1 MYPTAA
7 RSVTLSE
14 GLRRID
20 EDLAA
25 EAQSRGC
32 PYCGGPLD
40 RAPWLRKPRG
50 VDMPEATC
58 WRLGL
63 CCRSCRR
70 RVLPLSTLFWGR
82 KVYWSPVM
90 LVSVVM
96 RQRRLE
102 GWAASALRKT
112 FGVSSETLERWM
124 AMFLAEVPVSEA
136 WRRLRGWVCAEVRDD
151 ALPDTLLAVFEKANG
166 AGERALT
173 AFLSFWV
180 GRGFHAFQGG

>member
-1 MYPTAA
+1 MYPAA
-7 RSVTLSE
+7 AQSFTLYE

-32 PYCGGPLD
+32 PYCGGILD
-40 RAPWLRKPRG
+40 RSPWLRKPRG
-50 VDMPEATC
+50 CEVPEKAC

-82 KVYWSPVM
+82 KVYWGAVV
-90 LVSVVM
+90 LVCVVM

-112 FGVSSETLERWM
+112 FGMSSETLERWM
-124 AMFLAEVPVSEA
+124 ALFAAEVPVSSV
-136 WRRLRGWVCAEVRDD
+136 WRRLRGWVGSEVRDD
-151 ALPDTLLAVFEKANG
+151 GLPDQLLALFENAH
-166 AGERALT
+166 AVGERALT

-180 GRGFHAFQGG
+180 GRGFRTF